1 MLKKKWVMKVIPN
14 KVYDIII
21 NLFPMIILFTIT
33 MVSIRLI
40 TAKYAKEKIV
50 IYKELKSLIYVI
62 YVFALFFLIT
72 TTDFESFS
80 NNFIPF
86 KEMTRYKIT
95 SVLFWRNVIGN
106 IALFVPFGY
115 LITDNITEKAKKC
128 NVFIATL
135 IAFITSLTTEVIQMN
150 IGRSFDIDDI
160 ILNILGAI
168 IGWGAFKVLHRI
180 ISKIPESWP
189 KNLIKAIFFIVI
201 IVLFV
206 ILVLFSY
213 LKVI

>member
-1 MLKKKWVMKVIPN
+1 MIPN
-14 KVYDIII
+14 KVYDILV
-21 NLFPMIILFTIT
+21 NLLPMVILFSIT
-33 MVSIRLI
+33 MVSIRVI

-50 IYKELKSLIYVI
+50 VYKELKSLIYVI
-62 YVFALFFLIT
+62 YIFALFFLIT

-86 KEMTRYKIT
+86 REMTRYKIT

-106 IALFVPFGY
+106 IALFIPFGY
-115 LITDNITEKAKKC
+115 LITDNVTEKVKKC
-128 NVFIATL
+128 NILITASIAL
-135 IAFITSLTTEVIQMN
+135 ITSLTTEIIQMN

-168 IGWGAFKVLHRI
+168 IGWVSFKILHMI
-180 ISKIPESWP
+180 VDKMPEKWP
-189 KNLIKAIFFIVI
+189 KNIIKTCIFVG
-201 IVLFV
+201 V
-206 ILVLFSY
+206 ILIFIIIVLFSY

>member
-1 MLKKKWVMKVIPN
+1 MIIVIPN
-14 KVYDIII
+14 KVYDIIV
-21 NLFPMIILFTIT
+21 NLLPMVILFSIT
-33 MVSIRLI
+33 MVSMRVI
-40 TAKYAKEKIV
+40 TAKYAKEKIIV
-50 IYKELKSLIYVI
+50 YKELKSLLYVI
-62 YVFALFFLIT
+62 YIFALFFLIT
-72 TTDFESFS
+72 TSDFESFS

-115 LITDNITEKAKKC
+115 LITDTITEKANKC
-128 NVFIATL
+128 NIFVATL
-135 IAFITSLTTEVIQMN
+135 IAFITSLTTEIIQMN

-168 IGWGAFKVLHRI
+168 VGWLAFKILHFI
-180 ISKIPESWP
+180 CEKIPESWP
-189 KNLIKAIFFIVI
+189 QNLIKAIFFSIVI
-201 IVLFV
+201 IVFIL
-206 ILVLFSY
+206 LVLFSC